1 MLSDKIQTCKKCVNR
16 DLESDRD
23 EKKPMKK
30 YDKGGRMLGLNQIKH
45 IPFYIA
51 CFAGVKKKCDNL
63 PSTLSGLTDADKIF
77 KASSTYLL

>member
-1 MLSDKIQTCKKCVNR
+1 MNR

-23 EKKPMKK
+23 EKQPMKK
-30 YDKGGRMLGLNQIKH
+30 YDKGGRMLRLNQIKH
-45 IPFYIA
+45 IPFYNP
-51 CFAGVKKKCDNL
+51 CFAGVKKKSDNL